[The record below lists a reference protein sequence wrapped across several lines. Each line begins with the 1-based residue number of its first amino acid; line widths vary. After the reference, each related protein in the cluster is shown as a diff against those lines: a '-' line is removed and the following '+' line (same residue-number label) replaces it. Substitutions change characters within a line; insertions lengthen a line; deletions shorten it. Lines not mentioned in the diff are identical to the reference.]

1 MKSTLNYFLSYL
13 LIFLNGLIYAQ
24 NPGVLDPSFN
34 IGTSANGS
42 VMAIAVQNDGKIIIG
57 GSFTSY
63 NGIPANRIARLNIDG
78 SIDTTF
84 DVGTGANGN
93 VNAICVLSDGN
104 IIIGGSFTSINGMGI
119 VRIAKLTTTGI
130 LWSTI
135 NAWVHGNPNG
145 VINSIISQSD
155 GKILV
160 GGDFTIYGGYDWRGV
175 VRIDEWGIVD
185 QSFNSMSGSTLGAN
199 GSVKCLAV
207 QGDGKIIVGGLF
219 SSFNGNTRNR
229 LARLNANGTI
239 DPSFNTGPGFAG
251 SGISN
256 GVYCTKIQSDGKIL
270 VGGDFTSFNG
280 VPLNKYGR
288 LNSNSSFDSGFNS
301 YTISGSVASFN
312 IQSDGKIIVSG
323 WFTNF
328 AGSAINHIG
337 RVNSNG
343 IIDASFTAGTGA
355 GNTIYTSTLQ
365 NDGKILIGGLFTSYN
380 GTGANRFARIMGDC
394 TPPSAPTG
402 QASQS
407 FCINATI
414 SDLVATGSGIQ
425 WYSSSTG
432 GTPLGAQTQLTS
444 GASYYASQTVT
455 CASLSRLQVTVTI
468 NQPVD
473 PTFDQLGPICQG
485 STLNLSTISN
495 NEITG
500 IWSPAIDN
508 SVTTTYSFIPNANEC
523 ANSTTMT
530 VVVESPSTPTF
541 TQLPA
546 ICSGGTISL
555 PSVSNENISGTWSPA
570 INNTATTTYTFTPNT
585 GQCANTQTMT
595 VTVNPLPTV
604 TLAAFNSVCDTTGL
618 VNLSG
623 GSPAGGTFAGTSV
636 SNNSFNTSVGIGSY
650 PITYSYTNSN
660 GCSST
665 ATQNLVVISCAGS
678 NVIELIEN
686 GIVLYPNPTL
696 DAFTIET
703 NEDLTGKSFIIH
715 DVSGRVLSTGTL
727 QGSKTTIQVSS
738 LSTGS
743 YYINLPETNQ
753 TLKFIKQ

>member
-1 MKSTLNYFLSYL
+1 MKKIKFILSIL
-13 LIFLNGLIYAQ
+13 LLVFNNFIHAQ
-24 NPGVLDPSFN
+24 NPGLLDASFN
-34 IGTSANGS
+34 IGTGANGS
-42 VMAIAVQNDGKIIIG
+42 VLAIAVQNDGRVIIG

-84 DVGTGANGN
+84 AVGTGANGN
-93 VNAICVLSDGN
+93 VNAICILSDGN
-104 IIIGGSFTSINGMGI
+104 IMIGGSFTTINGMGI
-119 VRIAKLTTTGI
+119 GRIAKLTTTGI

-145 VINSIISQSD
+145 LINSIITQSD

-160 GGDFTIYGGYDWRGV
+160 GGDFTVYGGFDWRGV
-175 VRIDEWGIVD
+175 VRIDDSGTVD
-185 QSFNSMSGSTLGAN
+185 QSFNSMAGSTLGAN
-199 GSVKCLAV
+199 GSVKCLAI
-207 QGDGKIIVGGLF
+207 QSDGKIIVGGLF
-219 SSFNGNTRNR
+219 STFNGITRNR
-229 LARLNANGTI
+229 LARLNTNGSI
-239 DPSFNTGPGFAG
+239 DVNFNNGSGFAG

-288 LNSNSSFDSGFNS
+288 LNSNSSFDNGFNS
-301 YTISGSVASFN
+301 YAISGSVGSFN
-312 IQSDGKIIVSG
+312 IQNDGKIIVSG

-337 RVNSNG
+337 RVSSNG
-343 IIDASFTAGTGA
+343 IIDGSFTAGTGA

-380 GTGANRFARIMGDC
+380 GTGANRIARIMGDC

-402 QASQS
+402 QSSQS
-407 FCINATI
+407 FCTNATI

-425 WYSSSTG
+425 WYSSSSG

-444 GASYYASQTVT
+444 GTSYYASQTVT
-455 CASLSRLQVTVTI
+455 CASLSRLQVAVTI
-468 NQPVD
+468 NQPID
-473 PTFDQLGPICQG
+473 PTFNQLDSICEG
-485 STLNLSTISN
+485 ATLNLANISN
-495 NEITG
+495 NGITG
-500 IWSPAIDN
+500 IWSPVIDN
-508 SVTTTYSFIPNANEC
+508 TITTTYSFIPNANEC

-530 VVVESPSTPTF
+530 VVVNPSTTPTF
-541 TQLPA
+541 SQLAA

-555 PSVSNENISGTWSPA
+555 PSVSNENVSGTWSPA
-570 INNTATTTYTFTPNT
+570 INNTATTTYTFAPNT

-604 TLAAFNSVCDTTGL
+604 TLASFNSVCDTAGV
-618 VNLSG
+618 VNLTG
-623 GSPAGGTFAGTSV
+623 GSPAGGTYSGTSV

-660 GCSST
+660 GCSSN
-665 ATQNLVVISCAGS
+665 ATQNLLVISCAGS
-678 NVIELIEN
+678 DVIELKDN
-686 GIVLYPNPTL
+686 GIVLYPNPAL
-696 DAFTIET
+696 DAFTVET
-703 NEDLTGKSFIIH
+703 SEDLTGKSFIIH
-715 DVSGRVLSTGTL
+715 DVSGRILSSGKL
-727 QGSKTTIQVSS
+727 IGNKTTIQVSV
-738 LSTGS
+738 LSTGT
-743 YYINLPETNQ
+743 YYLKFPETNQ